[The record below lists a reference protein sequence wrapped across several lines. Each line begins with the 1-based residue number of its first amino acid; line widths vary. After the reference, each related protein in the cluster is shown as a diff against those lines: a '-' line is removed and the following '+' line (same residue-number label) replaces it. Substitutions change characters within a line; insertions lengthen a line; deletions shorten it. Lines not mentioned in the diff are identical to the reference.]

1 MVPQVF
7 TGLVIA
13 QPGLGRQFV
22 TTASD
27 QQSLGKPLVQLPSSH
42 VEARHTRLPFVTP
55 AMPPQTVVSRMNDL
69 KISGGT
75 SQLLQKPVYAE
86 KRDQSAQ
93 TVEGRGLL
101 TCDSHSL
108 PAAAS
113 VSGHAKCSYVFGL
126 IRLFDKVRAELVR
139 DISRSL

>member
-7 TGLVIA
+7 TGMVIA

-22 TTASD
+22 PTASD
-27 QQSLGKPLVQLPSSH
+27 QPIVGKPLVQLPSSH
-42 VEARHTRLPFVTP
+42 VEARHTGLPFV
-55 AMPPQTVVSRMNDL
+55 SRMKDL
-69 KISGGT
+69 KISAGT

-101 TCDSHSL
+101 TCDSHGL

-113 VSGHAKCSYVFGL
+113 VSGRGFLLKLC
-126 IRLFDKVRAELVR
+126 REAETGNNL
-139 DISRSL
+139 LMM

>member
-1 MVPQVF
+1 MLLFLGAIMVPQVF
-7 TGLVIA
+7 TGMVIA

-22 TTASD
+22 TTAPD

-42 VEARHTRLPFVTP
+42 VEARHTGLPFVTT

-75 SQLLQKPVYAE
+75 SQVLQKPVYAE

-101 TCDSHSL
+101 TCDSHGL

-113 VSGHAKCSYVFGL
+113 VSGRGFLLELY
-126 IRLFDKVRAELVR
+126 REAETGNNL
-139 DISRSL
+139 LMM

>member
-7 TGLVIA
+7 TGMVIA

-42 VEARHTRLPFVTP
+42 VEARHTGLPFVTTV
-55 AMPPQTVVSRMNDL
+55 MPPQTVVSRINDL

-75 SQLLQKPVYAE
+75 SQVLQKPVYAE

-101 TCDSHSL
+101 TCDSHGL

-113 VSGHAKCSYVFGL
+113 VSGRGFLLELY
-126 IRLFDKVRAELVR
+126 REAETGNNL
-139 DISRSL
+139 LMM

>member
-7 TGLVIA
+7 AGMVVA

-22 TTASD
+22 PTASD
-27 QQSLGKPLVQLPSSH
+27 QQSVGKPLVQLPSSH
-42 VEARHTRLPFVTP
+42 VEARHTGLPFVTP
-55 AMPPQTVVSRMNDL
+55 AMPSQTMVSRLNDL

-101 TCDSHSL
+101 TCGSQGL
-108 PAAAS
+108 QAAAS
-113 VSGHAKCSYVFGL
+113 VSCRGFL
-126 IRLFDKVRAELVR
+126 LELCREVETGNN
-139 DISRSL
+139 LLMM